1 MYLLTAL
8 SLLPLPLLTL
18 AHPSASPLAPRTC
31 GTVLPPSNLYQISQG
46 PPVLRNTTSSRGP
59 FYNPFA
65 PAGHQTTYSFF
76 VAEYANSD
84 QKQDLIASF
93 KDVPCPPASHGPY
106 SIRFAY
112 NGTTG
117 ASSTTGSNSAIDVF
131 AVKGALPTETVN
143 GVTSE
148 VPSWENVGAQTGGLI
163 GTFTFPASGS
173 GAAAAAAESRVIE
186 INSVTCSPTINLRF
200 SIADANGNV
209 PADDG
214 TVTYAQDGAEGL
226 QIQYGC

>member
-1 MYLLTAL
+1 M
-8 SLLPLPLLTL
+8 
-18 AHPSASPLAPRTC
+18 
-31 GTVLPPSNLYQISQG
+31 
-46 PPVLRNTTSSRGP
+46 
-59 FYNPFA
+59 
-65 PAGHQTTYSFF
+65 
-76 VAEYANSD
+76 
-84 QKQDLIASF
+84 
-93 KDVPCPPASHGPY
+93 
-106 SIRFAY
+106 
-112 NGTTG
+112 
-117 ASSTTGSNSAIDVF
+117 F

-148 VPSWENVGAQTGGLI
+148 VPSWENVAAQTGGLI

-173 GAAAAAAESRVIE
+173 AAAAESRVIE